1 MEENKKKK
9 SNRWI
14 HRIIVG
20 VLVII
25 MIVSCVGMLKEYL
38 DGKKTEDNYESLA
51 SMVQTT
57 EETTTVEET
66 EPETEET
73 TAYVSPIDF
82 DALLEINPDTVGWIK
97 IPDTNVDYPIVWRE
111 GDNDTYLHTDFEG
124 NSSQAG
130 AIYLDMDS
138 TPDFS
143 GRNNLLYGHH
153 MKNGSMFKDVVKY
166 KDKEFFD
173 THQYFEIY
181 TPERTIHLKAVSSYY
196 DKAQP
201 IVRKTRFKTR
211 ESYNAF
217 IQEMLSPCS
226 YAQIPDVDIDSL
238 FILVTC
244 SYEVDDA
251 RTFLFAVEVDENGN
265 VIESEDPQGGF
276 LESPSESASAD
287 QSSAV
292 NSTAANTSAANTQ
305 AEASAESKEN

>member
-1 MEENKKKK
+1 MEGKKK
-9 SNRWI
+9 RGRGWI
-14 HRIIVG
+14 HKVIIG
-20 VLVII
+20 VLVVI
-25 MIVSCVGMLKEYL
+25 MIVSGVGMIKEYL

-57 EETTTVEET
+57 EPPTTEAPT
-66 EPETEET
+66 EPETETEPET

-82 DALLEINPDTVGWIK
+82 EPLLKINPDTIGWIK
-97 IPDTNVDYPIVWRE
+97 VPDTNIDYPIVWRE

-138 TPDFS
+138 APDFT

-153 MKNGSMFKDVVKY
+153 MKNGSMFKDVVKF
-166 KDKEFFD
+166 KDQDYFKE
-173 THQYFEIY
+173 HQYFEVY
-181 TPERTIHLKAVSSYY
+181 TPDRTIHLKAVSCYY

-226 YAQIPDVDIDSL
+226 FAEMPEVDIDSL
-238 FILVTC
+238 FVLVTC
-244 SYEVDDA
+244 SYEVNDA

-265 VIESEDPQGGF
+265 IIESEDPQGGF
-276 LESPSESASAD
+276 LESP
-287 QSSAV
+287 
-292 NSTAANTSAANTQ
+292 AANGETSGEMASGESGESKNQTS
-305 AEASAESKEN
+305 AEASKKEQ

>member
-1 MEENKKKK
+1 MDEKKKK
-9 SNRWI
+9 RGNSWT

-25 MIVSCVGMLKEYL
+25 IIISCVGMLKEYL
-38 DGKKTEDNYESLA
+38 DGKKTEDKYESLA

-57 EETTTVEET
+57 EETTTQAETTET

-82 DALLEINPDTVGWIK
+82 EALREINPDTVGWIK
-97 IPDTNVDYPIVWRE
+97 IPDTNVDYPIVWKE

-143 GRNNLLYGHH
+143 GRNNILYGHH
-153 MKNGSMFKDVVKY
+153 MKNGTMFKDVVKY
-166 KDKEFFD
+166 KDKEYFEA
-173 THQYFEIY
+173 HPYFEIY
-181 TPERTIHLKAVSSYY
+181 TPERTIHLKAVSAYY

-217 IQEMLSPCS
+217 VQEMLAPCS

-251 RTFLFAVEVDENGN
+251 RTFLFAVEVDEDGN
-265 VIESEDPQGGF
+265 VIASEDPQGGF
-276 LESPSESASAD
+276 LESPSTESTLAETA
-287 QSSAV
+287 AE
-292 NSTAANTSAANTQ
+292 STAN
-305 AEASAESKEN
+305 

>member
-1 MEENKKKK
+1 MENNKKKRG
-9 SNRWI
+9 NIWI

-20 VLVII
+20 VLVVII
-25 MIVSCVGMLKEYL
+25 IVSCAGMLKEYL

-51 SMVQTT
+51 SLVQTT
-57 EETTTVEET
+57 EAVTTPEETEET

-82 DALLEINPDTVGWIK
+82 DALRAINPDTVGWIK
-97 IPDTNVDYPIVWRE
+97 IPDTNVDYPIVWKE

-138 TPDFS
+138 APDFG
-143 GRNNLLYGHH
+143 GRNNIIYGHH

-166 KDKEFFD
+166 KDKEFFEA
-173 THQYFEIY
+173 HQYFEIY

-217 IQEMLSPCS
+217 IHEMLAPCS
-226 YAQIPDVDIDSL
+226 YAQIPEVDIDSL
-238 FILVTC
+238 YILVTC

-251 RTFLFAVEVDENGN
+251 RTFLFAVEVDEDGN

-276 LESPSESASAD
+276 LESPVSESSPAASGAP
-287 QSSAV
+287 
-292 NSTAANTSAANTQ
+292 
-305 AEASAESKEN
+305 AEETPAETKPTEKSAESKTD